1 MIPFPMETAKTVYTP
16 VYGITGGGDL
26 KEIYTQHLNEIPFD
40 DPTEHLPLAMAKD
53 YGDYQPRKDQLLGK
67 GRAWFK
73 KLALG
78 WQGEERI
85 SEAKLKDVGV
95 QICDGRTSQE
105 GSTFIR
111 FTEPMFHGIEFD
123 RVGWVIVYDHHLLR
137 DVRE

>member
-1 MIPFPMETAKTVYTP
+1 MV
-16 VYGITGGGDL
+16 
-26 KEIYTQHLNEIPFD
+26 
-40 DPTEHLPLAMAKD
+40 MAED

-67 GRAWFK
+67 GRAWCK

-105 GSTFIR
+105 GLAFIQ
-111 FTEPMFHGIEFD
+111 FTEEHKLYLLTAAEWRGFD
-123 RVGWVIVYDHHLLR
+123 PLIVKISQKAM
-137 DVRE
+137 RESIP